1 MGDVWKGSP
10 TPPWGRSSTGA
21 TWWPTPPAGTA
32 GPGSTAPG
40 GCANAYHASG
50 DINGTYEYGCELF
63 KKRIECAIMI
73 KAAQAGRPR

>member
-1 MGDVWKGSP
+1 MP
-10 TPPWGRSSTGA
+10 TFNKNKDSLKA
-21 TWWPTPPAGTA
+21 
-32 GPGSTAPG
+32 
-40 GCANAYHASG
+40 